1 MVSRNLFEMIA
12 LCEEACAAITN
23 MNVGSVNAFST
34 PLNEIMH
41 RELLQFVAYVS
52 MADGEINDEEYEL
65 IRRALSYGKFE
76 GTKAFGEA
84 MAGLR
89 FNENYSKTQPISL
102 KYFVLADAGR
112 KIPNDRNRHQNA
124 QILVDTYKLL
134 GQSVIACHGNNAEKE
149 TRRFTEYTR
158 MLESFLKEYGVY
170 YVGTGKYITPS
181 YKTGDGPDSTAKA
194 LRAPIDRPDTNLNNI
209 INNFVNNLSKNVS
222 GKNQNKGKSEKNGK
236 NDNEGEGVVIKKA
249 PAKEFDVD
257 EVLSELNSYVGLSS
271 VKADVES
278 LVNLIKVQKLRES
291 KGLKTT
297 GISKHMVFMG
307 NPGTGKTTVARIL
320 SKIYQ
325 GLGVLQTDAFVEV
338 DRGGLV
344 CGYVGQT
351 AIKTQEVIEQAMG
364 GILFI
369 DEAYSLT
376 VDKGANDFG
385 QEAVDTLLK
394 AMADHR
400 DELVVIVAGYQGPME
415 EFLNSNPGLKSRF
428 NKFLY
433 FEDYTADELVEILEN
448 MCKSKEYVLSK
459 AAKTEAKKY
468 FTAKIDA
475 KEDNFANAR
484 EARNYLE
491 KAITRHASRVVKLK
505 NPDEKV
511 LTTLEKEDLTGEKV
525 KK

>member
-1 MVSRNLFEMIA
+1 MVSKNLFEMIA

-41 RELLQFVAYVS
+41 RELLQFIAYIC

-65 IRRALSYGKFE
+65 IKRALSYGKFE
-76 GTKAFGEA
+76 GQKAFGEA
-84 MAGLR
+84 MANLR
-89 FNENYSKTQPISL
+89 FNENYTKTQPISL

-158 MLESFLKEYGVY
+158 MLEGFLKEYGVY

-181 YKTGDGPDSTAKA
+181 YKVGNGPDSTSKA
-194 LRAPIDRPDTNLNNI
+194 LKAPVNRPDNNLNNI
-209 INNFVNNLSKNVS
+209 ISNFVNNLQNNVP
-222 GKNQNKGKSEKNGK
+222 GKNTAKSGTEKADK
-236 NDNEGEGVVIKKA
+236 GEGVVIKKA

-257 EVLSELNSYVGLSS
+257 EVLSELNSYVGLST
-271 VKADVES
+271 VKADVED

-291 KGLKTT
+291 KGLKTA

-394 AMADHR
+394 AMEDHR

-428 NKFLY
+428 NKFLF
-433 FEDYTADELVEILEN
+433 FEDYTADELVQILEN
-448 MCKSKEYVLSK
+448 MCKGKEYVLSR

-468 FTAKIDA
+468 FTAKIEA
-475 KEDNFANAR
+475 KEENFANAR

-525 KK
+525 KKS

>member
-1 MVSRNLFEMIA
+1 M
-12 LCEEACAAITN
+12 
-23 MNVGSVNAFST
+23 
-34 PLNEIMH
+34 
-41 RELLQFVAYVS
+41 
-52 MADGEINDEEYEL
+52 
-65 IRRALSYGKFE
+65 
-76 GTKAFGEA
+76 
-84 MAGLR
+84 
-89 FNENYSKTQPISL
+89 
-102 KYFVLADAGR
+102 
-112 KIPNDRNRHQNA
+112 
-124 QILVDTYKLL
+124 
-134 GQSVIACHGNNAEKE
+134 
-149 TRRFTEYTR
+149 
-158 MLESFLKEYGVY
+158 
-170 YVGTGKYITPS
+170 
-181 YKTGDGPDSTAKA
+181 
-194 LRAPIDRPDTNLNNI
+194 
-209 INNFVNNLSKNVS
+209 
-222 GKNQNKGKSEKNGK
+222 
-236 NDNEGEGVVIKKA
+236 IKKA

-394 AMADHR
+394 AMEDHR